1 MTSAPLTSPC
11 RPVRAPT
18 SPLCATASPPRKKA
32 PERGGVDTAIVPA
45 DLRQADRKLLI
56 MDVDST
62 LIQQEVIE
70 LLAAYAGK
78 RDEVAAVTEAAM
90 RGELD
95 FAQSLHARVAVL
107 AGLPAA
113 VVDSVRAEVK
123 LSEGAAELV
132 AAFKAAGHV
141 VAVVSGGFN
150 QILRPIAE
158 DLGLDYWIANE
169 LEIVDGALTG
179 KVLGDVIDRAAKEKY
194 LREWAAAEGIA
205 MEHTIAVGDGANDL
219 DMLGAAGIGV
229 AFNAK
234 PAVRAVADA
243 ADQHA
248 APGRRAA
255 HRRSLSRHPPR
266 TQPAG
271 RSAGR
276 RRVLACGEYRSP
288 GIPDQDGARPF
299 RVLLPQDAAAEAFCV
314 HGRPVPV
321 RDSERHVPPRPLP
334 GARGA
339 SHATASSKPRGTASP
354 DWRTLMLGSTV
365 ASRWSP

>member
-1 MTSAPLTSPC
+1 MTSNVTAVSYGPNLT
-11 RPVRAPT
+11 PT
-18 SPLCATASPPRKKA
+18 GLEQLRSVLAGQGATILSETTSGDDRYQVHAAELVLPDATIAGLAALRHA
-32 PERGGVDTAIVPA
+32 VAEAATHGFDTALVPA
-45 DLRQADRKLLI
+45 GLRSAERKLLI

-78 RDEVAAVTEAAM
+78 REEVAAVTEAAM

-95 FAQSLHARVAVL
+95 FTQSLHARVAVL

-113 VVDSVRAEVK
+113 VVHSVREEVK
-123 LSEGAAELV
+123 LSLGAAELV

-150 QILRPIAE
+150 QILAPIANE
-158 DLGLDYWIANE
+158 LGLDYWQANE

-179 KVLGDVIDRAAKEKY
+179 KVLGAVVDRAAKEKY

-205 MEHTIAVGDGANDL
+205 LEHTVAVGDGANDL

-243 ADQHA
+243 AVNMPYLDA
-248 APGRRAA
+248 V
-255 HRRSLSRHPPR
+255 RHI
-266 TQPAG
+266 AG
-271 RSAGR
+271 
-276 RRVLACGEYRSP
+276 V
-288 GIPDQDGARPF
+288 
-299 RVLLPQDAAAEAFCV
+299 
-314 HGRPVPV
+314 
-321 RDSERHVPPRPLP
+321 
-334 GARGA
+334 
-339 SHATASSKPRGTASP
+339 
-354 DWRTLMLGSTV
+354 
-365 ASRWSP
+365 